1 MQKKSQPSE
10 AEATKKTTPQESS
23 EQMRHSQS
31 KLKWWV
37 GEWKLQLIDTKKE
50 GGENLKAPKLASSL
64 SMSPLTSL
72 MEQLLFGLHKEHV
85 VRRQQQQ
92 QQQQH

>member
-37 GEWKLQLIDTKKE
+37 GEWKLQLINTKKE

-72 MEQLLFGLHKEHV
+72 LGQLMFGLHKEHV